1 VFGALQGLA
10 NGAALAQLG
19 ARSTAMLGV
28 AGSALF
34 LALLV
39 CAVIVSLRPD
49 WARIAVRALG
59 SWVAAVRLLT
69 FG

>member
-1 VFGALQGLA
+1 
-10 NGAALAQLG
+10 
-19 ARSTAMLGV
+19 MLGV